1 MKTLKNTLSLLLC
14 LLLLATP
21 LTASA
26 QTYQLTE
33 PELAKL
39 EQVFSELKNNN
50 EILLSDST
58 KSALAL
64 IEVSRQLKQ
73 SQTELLALK
82 ELLMRLQ
89 AESIAARSELSQAN
103 SELAKASLSF
113 KAYAK
118 EQDRKINSLRRDR
131 TIWEIV
137 AGLAITGAV
146 YSVIK

>member
-14 LLLLATP
+14 LLLLASP
-21 LTASA
+21 VIASA

-33 PELAKL
+33 PELMKL
-39 EQVFSELKNNN
+39 EQVFSELKSNN

-118 EQDRKINSLRRDR
+118 EQDRKVNSLRRDR

-146 YSVIK
+146 YSAIK